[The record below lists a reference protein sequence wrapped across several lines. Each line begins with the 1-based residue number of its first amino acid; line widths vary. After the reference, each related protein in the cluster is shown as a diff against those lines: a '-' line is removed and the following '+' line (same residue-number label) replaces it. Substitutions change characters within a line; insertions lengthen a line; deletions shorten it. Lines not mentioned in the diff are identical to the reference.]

1 MQLIR
6 MHGTVS
12 HNYLNKNIL
21 PYGAK
26 NVNTS
31 KMLPPVFAVSVSL
44 YRRKNTLN
52 NCAKQNGFTY
62 HNLHYFL
69 LVYQEG
75 FYQDKP

>member
-1 MQLIR
+1 

-31 KMLPPVFAVSVSL
+31 KMLPPVFAVSVSISKKKYSEKL
-44 YRRKNTLN
+44 RETKRIYLPQFTLFPFGLPR
-52 NCAKQNGFTY
+52 GF
-62 HNLHYFL
+62 L
-69 LVYQEG
+69 
-75 FYQDKP
+75 PR